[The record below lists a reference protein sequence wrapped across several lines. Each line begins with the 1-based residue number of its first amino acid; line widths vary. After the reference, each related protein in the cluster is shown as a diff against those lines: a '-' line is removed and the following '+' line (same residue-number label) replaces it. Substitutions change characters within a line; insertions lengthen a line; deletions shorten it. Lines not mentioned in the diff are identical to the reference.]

1 MGQFTS
7 EWHISDEKLQMS
19 TDEIISDFGLAKN
32 DQLSWLVGKG
42 NRKKQTKTD
51 YEYFLFHCLKWNY
64 DKCVSC
70 YANNCKNF
78 SPR

>member
-1 MGQFTS
+1 MGIKSRVRKKRILMGQFTS

-42 NRKKQTKTD
+42 NRKKQTKIFFISLSKMKL
-51 YEYFLFHCLKWNY
+51 FLINL
-64 DKCVSC
+64 
-70 YANNCKNF
+70 
-78 SPR
+78 